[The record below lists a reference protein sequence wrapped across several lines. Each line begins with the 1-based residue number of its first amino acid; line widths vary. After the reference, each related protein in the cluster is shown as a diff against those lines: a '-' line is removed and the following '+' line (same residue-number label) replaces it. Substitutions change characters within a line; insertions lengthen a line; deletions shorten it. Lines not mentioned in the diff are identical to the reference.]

1 MDLLEAIKSRKSVR
15 AFKPE
20 PIPTETIKKVL
31 EIACRAPS
39 SVNSQ
44 PWEFFIVKGE
54 ALDKLRSVGGDKLS
68 QGIGPDPNVPLSDK
82 TRGDMGLQGIY
93 KKRQVVLGVTMF
105 KILGIAKGDKQAMMD
120 YMGSMYRFFDAPAV
134 IIICIDKILELRSYP
149 LIDIG
154 ALIQTIALVAQE
166 FDLGTCIMRAIVD
179 YPEQVLEIVGIPNSK
194 NIVIGMTIGYPDWD
208 HPINSFQ
215 SERDELEDLLT
226 VVE

>member
-1 MDLLEAIKSRKSVR
+1 MELLEAIKSRKSVR

-20 PIPTETIKKVL
+20 PVSTETIKKVL
-31 EIACRAPS
+31 EISTRAPS

-54 ALDKLRSVGGDKLS
+54 ALDKLRSVGGEKLP
-68 QGIGPDPNVPLSDK
+68 QGIGPDPDVPLPDK
-82 TRGDMGLQGIY
+82 IRGDMALQGIY
-93 KKRQVVLGVTMF
+93 RKRQVVLGVTMF
-105 KILGIAKGDKQAMMD
+105 KVLGIAKGDQQAAMN
-120 YMGSMYRFFDAPAV
+120 YMASMYRFFDAPAV
-134 IIICIDKILELRSYP
+134 IIIAIDKMLQLSYP

-154 ALIQTIALVAQE
+154 ALIQTIALTAQE

-179 YPEQVLEIVGIPNSK
+179 YPEQIREIVGVPESK
-194 NIVIGMTIGYPDWD
+194 HLIIGMTIGYPDWD
-208 HPINSFQ
+208 HPINQFQ

>member
-1 MDLLEAIKSRKSVR
+1 MELLEAIKSRKSVR

-20 PIPTETIKKVL
+20 PVSTETIKKVL
-31 EIACRAPS
+31 EIATRAPS

-54 ALDKLRSVGGDKLS
+54 KLDEMKNKMVEQLRRGNKPC
-68 QGIGPDPNVPLSDK
+68 PDVPLPGK
-82 TRGDMGLQGIY
+82 TGTDMGLQGVY

-105 KILGIAKGDKQAMMD
+105 KLLGIAKGDQQAIMD
-120 YMGSMYRFFDAPAV
+120 YMASMYRFFDAPAV
-134 IIICIDKILELRSYP
+134 IIIVIDKMLQLTYP
-149 LIDIG
+149 LIDTG
-154 ALIQTIALVAQE
+154 ALIQTIALTALE

-179 YPEQVLEIVGIPNSK
+179 YPEQARKIVGIPDSK
-194 NIVIGMTIGYPDWD
+194 HLIIGMTIGYPDWD

-215 SERDELEDLLT
+215 TERDELEGLLT

>member
-20 PIPTETIKKVL
+20 AVPTETIKKVL

-54 ALDKLRSVGGDKLS
+54 KLDQLRKMGVDLVS
-68 QGIGPDPNVPLSDK
+68 QGNKPGPDVPLPDK
-82 TRGDMGLQGIY
+82 EKGDMGLPGIY
-93 KKRQVVLGVTMF
+93 KKRQVVLGVSLF
-105 KILGIAKGDKQAMMD
+105 KVLGIAKGDQKAMMD
-120 YMGSMYRFFDAPAV
+120 YMMSMYRFFDAPAV
-134 IIICIDKILELRSYP
+134 IIICIDKMLELLSFP

-154 ALIQTIALVAQE
+154 ALIQTIALTAQE

-179 YPEQVLEIVGIPNSK
+179 FPEQAREIVGIPDSK
-194 NIVIGMTIGYPDWD
+194 HLIIGMTIGYPDWD
-208 HPINSFQ
+208 HPINSIY
-215 SERDELEDLLT
+215 SERDDIEDLST

>member
-1 MDLLEAIKSRKSVR
+1 MELLEAIKSRKSVR

-20 PIPTETIKKVL
+20 PVPTETIKKVL

-68 QGIGPDPNVPLSDK
+68 QGIGPDPDVPLSDK

-120 YMGSMYRFFDAPAV
+120 YVASMYRFFDAPAV
-134 IIICIDKILELRSYP
+134 IIICIDKMLELLSYP

-154 ALIQTIALVAQE
+154 ALIQTIALTAQE
-166 FDLGTCIMRAIVD
+166 FGLGTCIMRAIVD
-179 YPEQVLEIVGIPNSK
+179 YPEQVREIVGIPDSK
-194 NIVIGMTIGYPDWD
+194 HIIIGMTIGYPDWD

>member
-20 PIPTETIKKVL
+20 PVPTETIKKIL
-31 EIACRAPS
+31 EISTRAPS

-44 PWEFFIVKGE
+44 PWEFFVVKGE
-54 ALDKLRSVGGDKLS
+54 VLDKLRSVGGDKLR
-68 QGIGPDPNVPLSDK
+68 QGIGPDPNVPLPDK
-82 TRGDMGLQGIY
+82 TKGDMGLQGIY

-105 KILGIAKGDKQAMMD
+105 KILGIAKGDQQAMMD
-120 YMGSMYRFFDAPAV
+120 YMATMYRFFDAPAV
-134 IIICIDKILELRSYP
+134 IIIAIDKILQLSYP

-154 ALIQTIALVAQE
+154 ALIQTIALTAQE

-179 YPEQVLEIVGIPNSK
+179 YPEQVREIVGIPDTK
-194 NIVIGMTIGYPDWD
+194 HIIIGMTIGYPDWD

-215 SERDELEDLLT
+215 SERDKLEDLLT

>member
-1 MDLLEAIKSRKSVR
+1 MDLLEAINSRKSVR

-20 PIPTETIKKVL
+20 DVPTETIKKVL

-54 ALDKLRSVGGDKLS
+54 KLEQLRDMGVKMFSE
-68 QGIGPDPNVPLSDK
+68 GIKPGPDVPLRNK
-82 TRGDMGLQGIY
+82 EKGDMGLPGIY
-93 KKRQVVLGVTMF
+93 KKRQVVLGVTIF
-105 KILGIAKGDKQAMMD
+105 KILGIAKGDQKAMMD
-120 YMGSMYRFFDAPAV
+120 YMMSMYRFFDAPAV
-134 IIICIDKILELRSYP
+134 IIICIDKVLELRSFP

-154 ALIQTIALVAQE
+154 ALVQTIALAAQE
-166 FDLGTCIMRAIVD
+166 FDLGTCVMRAIID
-179 YPEQVLEIVGIPNSK
+179 YPEQVREIAGIPDTK
-194 NIVIGMTIGYPDWD
+194 YLVIGMTIGYPDWD

-215 SERDELEDLLT
+215 SERDELENLLT

>member
-20 PIPTETIKKVL
+20 AVPTETIKKVL

-44 PWEFFIVKGE
+44 PWEFFVVKGE
-54 ALDKLRSVGGDKLS
+54 KLDQLRNMGIDLVS
-68 QGIGPDPNVPLSDK
+68 QGNKPGPDVPLRDK
-82 TRGDMGLQGIY
+82 ERGDMGLPGVY
-93 KKRQVVLGVTMF
+93 KKRQVVLGVTLF
-105 KILGIAKGDKQAMMD
+105 KILGIAKGDQKAMMD
-120 YMGSMYRFFDAPAV
+120 YMMSMYRFFDAPAV
-134 IIICIDKILELRSYP
+134 IIICIDKMLELLSFP

-154 ALIQTIALVAQE
+154 ALIQTIALTAQE

-179 YPEQVLEIVGIPNSK
+179 FPEQAREIVGIPDSK
-194 NIVIGMTIGYPDWD
+194 HLVIGMIIGYPDWD
-208 HPINSFQ
+208 HPINSVY
-215 SERDELEDLLT
+215 SERDDIEGLLT

>member
-1 MDLLEAIKSRKSVR
+1 MELIDAIKKRKSVR
-15 AFKPE
+15 AFKPQAV
-20 PIPTETIKKVL
+20 PTETIKQVL

-54 ALDKLRSVGGDKLS
+54 KLDKLRNMGVERVS
-68 QGIGPDPNVPLSDK
+68 QGNKPNPDVPLPDK
-82 TRGDMGLQGIY
+82 EKGDMGLPGIY
-93 KKRQVVLGVTMF
+93 KKRQVVLAVTMF
-105 KILGIAKGDKQAMMD
+105 KILGIAKGDQKAMMD
-120 YMGSMYRFFDAPAV
+120 YMASMYRFWDAPAV
-134 IIICIDKILELRSYP
+134 IIICIDKMLKLLTYP

-154 ALIQTIALVAQE
+154 ALIQTIALTAQE

-179 YPEQVLEIVGIPNSK
+179 FPEQVREIVGIPDSK

-215 SERDELEDLLT
+215 SERDDVEDLLT

>member
-1 MDLLEAIKSRKSVR
+1 MELLEAIKSRKSVR

-20 PIPTETIKKVL
+20 PVSTETIKKVL
-31 EIACRAPS
+31 EISTRAPS

-54 ALDKLRSVGGDKLS
+54 ALDKLRSVGGEKLP
-68 QGIGPDPNVPLSDK
+68 QGIGPDPDVPLPDK

-105 KILGIAKGDKQAMMD
+105 KILGIAKGDQQAAMN
-120 YMGSMYRFFDAPAV
+120 YMASMYRFFDAPAV
-134 IIICIDKILELRSYP
+134 IIIAIDKMLQLSYP

-154 ALIQTIALVAQE
+154 ALIQTIALTAQE

-179 YPEQVLEIVGIPNSK
+179 YPEQVREIVGVPESK
-194 NIVIGMTIGYPDWD
+194 HLIIGMTIGYPDWD
-208 HPINSFQ
+208 HPINQFQ
-215 SERDELEDLLT
+215 SERDELEDMLT